1 MSATNTGIGYASE
14 STNISTDNS
23 VSQTQADQSV
33 TEGNRLGASL
43 SLAQSS
49 GNVLNLADPTLT
61 LQAGNIAQLSLVS
74 AFEGLERI
82 TDTSQLATANALELA
97 GKVQGGQGEQ
107 IRSVVTTVVIAAAV
121 VVGVYLV
128 VKTFFARK
136 RKED

>member
-61 LQAGNIAQLSLVS
+61 LQASNIAQLGLVS

-82 TDTSQLATANALELA
+82 TDTSHLATANALELA

-128 VKTFFARK
+128 VKALFTRK